1 MLLKML
7 SIFVLLL
14 FYTVYFVKMLLQK
27 KQGIKTRQIGKRKEK
42 GLHTVEMLMSVA
54 TLSAPVIQLIS
65 IFTDGSIL
73 PEPVR
78 WAGFFIGMLGD
89 AVFLTA
95 VVTMKNSWRAGI
107 PASDKTELIQ
117 NGIYRWSRNPAF
129 LGFDL
134 MYAGIC
140 MMFCNPFTAVSSL
153 FAMTMLHCQI
163 LQEEKYLAAAFGEPY
178 LSYKARV
185 HRYIGRK

>member
-65 IFTDGSIL
+65 IFTG
-73 PEPVR
+73 
-78 WAGFFIGMLGD
+78 
-89 AVFLTA
+89 
-95 VVTMKNSWRAGI
+95 
-107 PASDKTELIQ
+107 
-117 NGIYRWSRNPAF
+117 
-129 LGFDL
+129 
-134 MYAGIC
+134 
-140 MMFCNPFTAVSSL
+140 
-153 FAMTMLHCQI
+153 
-163 LQEEKYLAAAFGEPY
+163 
-178 LSYKARV
+178 
-185 HRYIGRK
+185 